1 MPGIIVRLSRTTLV
15 VLILGVLAFG
25 LGAWLRWRSGR
36 AVEVAGPAAAAT
48 APPAASVPDADL
60 PAAVRGLE
68 KGVARL
74 QGEVK
79 KTDQK
84 LARLAPRGN
93 YIVIDSAN
101 NHLWVKRGGE
111 VLREATCSTGSGRV
125 LEDPTGGRSWTFS
138 TPRGEF
144 KVQNRLE
151 NPMWRKPDWAFIE
164 EGEPVP
170 DAKDAVERFED
181 GVLGAYA
188 LAFGDGYLIHGTLYT
203 RLLGKSVTHGC
214 VRLGAEDLEAV
225 FDAAPLHTKV
235 LIF

>member
-1 MPGIIVRLSRTTLV
+1 MLGIILRLSRTTLV
-15 VLILGVLAFG
+15 VLILGVLAFTA
-25 LGAWLRWRSGR
+25 GAWLRWRSGR
-36 AVEVAGPAAAAT
+36 SAELAVPRASAPAAT
-48 APPAASVPDADL
+48 NVSDAGL
-60 PAAVRGLE
+60 PMAIRSLE
-68 KGVARL
+68 KGVSRL
-74 QGEVK
+74 QSEVRK
-79 KTDQK
+79 ADQK

-93 YIVIDSAN
+93 YIVVDSAN
-101 NHLWVKRGGE
+101 NRLWLKRGTE

-144 KVQNRLE
+144 KVQSRLE

-170 DAKDAVERFED
+170 GRKDAVERFED

-214 VRLGAEDLEAV
+214 VRLGAEDLDEV
-225 FDAAPLHTKV
+225 YNAAPLHTKV

>member
-1 MPGIIVRLSRTTLV
+1 MLGIVLRFSRTALV
-15 VLILGVLAFG
+15 MLALGTVAFTV
-25 LGAWLRWRSGR
+25 GAWLRWRSGGGF
-36 AVEVAGPAAAAT
+36 AATPAAVAAPV
-48 APPAASVPDADL
+48 AAAIPADDL
-60 PAAVRGLE
+60 PAAIRGLE
-68 KGVARL
+68 KGVAKL
-74 QGEVK
+74 QGEVRK
-79 KTDQK
+79 ADQK

-101 NHLWVKRGGE
+101 NKLWLKRGDE
-111 VLREATCSTGSGRV
+111 VLREAVCSTGSGRV
-125 LEDPTGGRSWTFS
+125 LEDPAGGRSWTFS

-170 DAKDAVERFED
+170 ERKDAVERFED

-214 VRLGAEDLEAV
+214 VRLGAQDLEAV
-225 FDAAPLHTKV
+225 FDESPLQTKV